1 MSGFS
6 AIARGKGKAM
16 NQIAPI
22 TFASDPYFTD
32 IIREMEAIEPK
43 APDGAVGRRQ
53 FLKIAGGTGAGLVL
67 AFSLGGPFA
76 KGAKAAATGDFV
88 FNAYIRIAPSGA
100 IILYNKA
107 PEIGQGI
114 KTSFPMILAEHLDAD
129 WADVRI
135 EQAPINPAVYG
146 RQSAG
151 GSRSTPTGWEPH
163 RRAGAVARA
172 MLVSAAAK
180 EWGVPES
187 ELKTEKSTVI
197 HAASGRRMK
206 YGQLAEKAASLPVP
220 DEKTIPLKARKD
232 YKLIGTRVMG
242 VDVPKIVTG
251 QPLYGIDQVQPGMVY
266 ATYTKCPATGG
277 TVAKANLDEIKKM
290 PGVKDAFI
298 VEGNGRVSEL
308 MPGIAILAN
317 STWAAIKAKRALN
330 VTWDESAASK
340 DSWTGF
346 MQQAKV
352 IAAKAPAATLKQSG
366 DVEAAFSSGGKTVE
380 AFYAYPYL
388 SHSPMEPQNCTALW
402 KGDSIEFWAPTQAP
416 DRALD
421 QIAELV
427 GVDKSKVLIHQ
438 VRAGGGFGRRLSN
451 DYMCE
456 VAAITKKVGVPVKL
470 QWTREDD
477 FAHDFYRPGGF
488 HQMKGAVD
496 GNGKLIAWSDHFI
509 TVSGDGKQPNASAN
523 METEAFPASVLPNT
537 RIGQTF
543 LASTTPTGPW
553 RAPRTNAIA
562 WVIQSFMHELSS
574 AAGRDH
580 LEFLLEAMGEPR
592 WLPPADEGAL
602 NTGRAAAVIK
612 LAAEKAGWGKPM
624 PKGRGLGLAFFF
636 SHSGHFAEVADV
648 SVDANRKV
656 TVHKVT
662 VAADVGPVINMS
674 GAETQVQ
681 GAVIDGLSTMLGL
694 EITMEN
700 GRIQQQ
706 NFNNY
711 PILRIANAPEVEAHF
726 IQPDFPP
733 TGLGEPALP
742 PLAPAVC
749 NAIFAA
755 TGHRIRQLPLMREN
769 FTV

>member
-1 MSGFS
+1 
-6 AIARGKGKAM
+6 M
-16 NQIAPI
+16 NMIQSTNP
-22 TFASDPYFTD
+22 FADPYFHD
-32 IIREMEAIEPK
+32 IIREMEAIAPKEPEM
-43 APDGAVGRRQ
+43 GRRQ
-53 FLKIAGGTGAGLVL
+53 FLKVAGGAGAGLVL

-76 KGAKAAATGDFV
+76 QSAKAAAAKGEAV
-88 FNAYIRIAPSGA
+88 LNAYIRITPSGT

-129 WADVRI
+129 WADVQI

-151 GSRSTPTGWEPH
+151 GSRSTPTGWEPL

-172 MLVSAAAK
+172 MLISAAAK
-180 EWGVPES
+180 QWGVAES
-187 ELKTEKSTVI
+187 ECTAERSTVI
-197 HAASGRRMK
+197 HAASGRRAK
-206 YGQLAEKAASLPVP
+206 YGELAEKAAALPVP
-220 DEKTIPLKARKD
+220 DAKTIRLKDRKD

-251 QPLYGIDQVQPGMVY
+251 QPLYGIDQVQPGMLY
-266 ATYTKCPATGG
+266 ATYTKCPAAGG
-277 TVAKANLDEIKKM
+277 RVAKANLDEIKRL
-290 PGVKDAFI
+290 PGVKDAFV
-298 VEGNGRVSEL
+298 VEGNGKVSEL
-308 MPGIAILAN
+308 MPGVAIVAN
-317 STWAAIKAKRALN
+317 STWAAIKAKRALK
-330 VTWDESAASK
+330 VDWDESAASK

-346 MQQAKV
+346 MQQAHA
-352 IAAKAPAATLKQSG
+352 IAAKAPASILKQGG
-366 DVEAAFSSGGKTVE
+366 DVDAAYSGGGKVID

-388 SHSPMEPQNCTALW
+388 SHADMEPQNCTASFTN
-402 KGDSIEFWAPTQAP
+402 GGIEFWAPTQAP

-421 QIAELV
+421 QIAELLHI
-427 GVDKSKVLIHQ
+427 DKSKVLIHQ

-456 VAAITKKVGVPVKL
+456 VAAITQRVGAPVKL

-496 GNGKLIAWSDHFI
+496 ARGRLAAWSDHFI
-509 TVSGDGKQPNASAN
+509 TVSADGKQPNGSAN
-523 METEAFPASVLPNT
+523 METEAFPVSVLANH
-537 RIGQTF
+537 RVGQS
-543 LASTTPTGPW
+543 LMASTTPTGPW

-562 WVIQSFMHELSS
+562 WVVQSFMHELSS

-580 LEFLLEAMGEPR
+580 LEFLLENMGEPR
-592 WLPPADEGAL
+592 WLEPKDETAL
-602 NTGRAAAVIK
+602 NTGRAAAVIR
-612 LAAEKAGWGKPM
+612 LAAEKAGWGRPM
-624 PKGRGLGLAFFF
+624 PKGRALGLAFFF

-662 VAADVGPVINMS
+662 VAADVGPIINMS

-694 EITMEN
+694 EVTMEQ
-700 GRIQQQ
+700 GRIQQA
-706 NFNNY
+706 NFNAY
-711 PILRIANAPEVEAHF
+711 PILRIAHAPEVEPYF
-726 IQPDFPP
+726 IQSDFPP

-749 NAIFAA
+749 NAIFTA

>member
-1 MSGFS
+1 
-6 AIARGKGKAM
+6 M
-16 NQIAPI
+16 NQIAPVS
-22 TFASDPYFTD
+22 FASDPYFAD
-32 IIREMEAIEPK
+32 IIREMEAI
-43 APDGAVGRRQ
+43 APALRQAQGEDGSTSRRQ
-53 FLKIAGGTGAGLVL
+53 FLKLTGGAGAGLVL
-67 AFSLGGPFA
+67 AFSVGLP
-76 KGAKAAATGDFV
+76 KGAKAATNAAGEAV
-88 FNAYIRIAPSGA
+88 FNAYIRIAPSGS

-129 WADVRI
+129 WADVVI

-187 ELKTEKSTVI
+187 ELTAEKSTVI
-197 HAASGRRMK
+197 HAKTNRRLK
-206 YGQLAEKAASLPVP
+206 YGALAVKAAELPVP

-232 YKLIGTRVMG
+232 YKLLGTRVMG

-251 QPLYGIDQVQPGMVY
+251 QPLYGIDQKQPGMLY
-266 ATYTKCPATGG
+266 ATYTKCPAKGG
-277 TVAKANLDEIKKM
+277 KVARANLDDIKKM
-290 PGVKDAFI
+290 PGVKDAF
-298 VEGNGRVSEL
+298 VLEGNGRVSEL
-308 MPGIAILAN
+308 MPGVAIVAT
-317 STWAAIKAKRALN
+317 STWAAIKAKRALK

-346 MQQAKV
+346 MKDAKLL
-352 IAAKAPAATLKQSG
+352 AAKAPAAMLKQSG
-366 DVEAAFSSGGKTVE
+366 DVEAAFSGGKTLE

-388 SHSPMEPQNCTALW
+388 SHAPMEPQNCTAHW
-402 KGDSIEFWAPTQAP
+402 RGDSIEFWAPTQAP

-421 QIAELV
+421 QLAELA

-438 VRAGGGFGRRLSN
+438 TRAGGGFGRRLSN

-456 VAAITKKVGVPVKL
+456 VAAITKKMGVPVKL

-496 GNGKLIAWSDHFI
+496 SKGRLAAWSDHFI
-509 TVSGDGKQPNASAN
+509 TVSADGKQPNGSAN
-523 METEAFPASVLPNT
+523 METDAFPASTLGNV

-574 AAGRDH
+574 AAGQDH

-592 WLPPADEGAL
+592 WLPPSDETAL
-602 NTGRAAAVIK
+602 NTGRASAVIK
-612 LAAEKAGWGKPM
+612 LAAEKGGWGKPM
-624 PKGRGLGLAFFF
+624 PKGRALGLAFFF
-636 SHSGHFAEVADV
+636 SHQGHFAEVADV
-648 SVDANRKV
+648 SVDANKKV

-662 VAADVGPVINMS
+662 VAADVGPIMNMS

-694 EITMEN
+694 EVTMEQ
-700 GRIQQQ
+700 GRIQQA
-706 NFNNY
+706 NFDSY
-711 PILRIANAPEVEAHF
+711 PILRMKNAPEVEAHF
-726 IQPDFPP
+726 IQSEFPP

-749 NAIFAA
+749 NAIFTA

>member
-1 MSGFS
+1 
-6 AIARGKGKAM
+6 M
-16 NQIAPI
+16 NAVT
-22 TFASDPYFTD
+22 TFEPFIDPYFHD
-32 IIREMEAIEPK
+32 IIREMEAIAPK
-43 APDGAVGRRQ
+43 PLESDVGRRQ
-53 FLKIAGGTGAGLVL
+53 FLKIAGGAGAGLVL

-76 KGAKAAATGDFV
+76 RSANAAAASGETV
-88 FNAYIRIAPSGA
+88 LNAYIRIAPSGA

-129 WADVRI
+129 WADVQI

-151 GSRSTPTGWEPH
+151 GSRSTPTGWEPL
-163 RRAGAVARA
+163 RRAGAAARA

-180 EWGVPES
+180 DWGVAES
-187 ELKTEKSTVI
+187 ELTTEKSTLI
-197 HAASGRRMK
+197 HAASGRRAK
-206 YGQLAEKAASLPVP
+206 YGTLAAKAAMLPAP
-220 DEKTIPLKARKD
+220 DEKTVHLKDKKD

-242 VDVPKIVTG
+242 VDVPRIVIG

-277 TVAKANLDEIKKM
+277 KVAKANLDEIKKI
-290 PGVKDAFI
+290 PGVKDAFVI
-298 VEGNGRVSEL
+298 EGNGRVSEL
-308 MPGIAILAN
+308 MPGIAIVAN
-317 STWAAIKAKRALN
+317 STWTAIKAKRALK
-330 VTWDESAASK
+330 VTWDESQASK
-340 DSWTGF
+340 DSWTGLQ
-346 MQQAKV
+346 QQART
-352 IAAKAPAATLKQSG
+352 IAAKAPAAMLKQGG
-366 DVEAAFSSGGKTVE
+366 DVEGAFTGGKTVE
-380 AFYAYPYL
+380 GFYTYPYL
-388 SHSPMEPQNCTALW
+388 SHSPMEPQNCTAVV
-402 KGDSIEFWAPTQAP
+402 KDGGIEFWAPTQAP

-421 QIAELV
+421 QIAELM
-427 GVDKSKVLIHQ
+427 GIDKSKVLIHQ

-456 VAAITKKVGVPVKL
+456 VAAIAKRVGTPVKL

-496 GNGKLIAWSDHFI
+496 SKGKLVAWSDHFI
-509 TVSGDGKQPNASAN
+509 TVSADGKNPNGSAN
-523 METEAFPASVLPNT
+523 METEAFPASVLANT
-537 RIGQTF
+537 RIGQSF

-562 WVIQSFMHELSS
+562 WVIQSFMHEMST

-592 WLPPADEGAL
+592 WLEPKDETAL
-602 NTGRAAAVIK
+602 NTARAAAVIR
-612 LAAEKAGWGKPM
+612 LAAEKGGWGKPM
-624 PKGRGLGLAFFF
+624 PKGGGLGLAFFF

-648 SVDANRKV
+648 SVDANRRV

-700 GRIQQQ
+700 GRMQQA
-706 NFNNY
+706 NFNDY
-711 PILRIANAPEVEAHF
+711 PILRMAHAPEVEAHF
-726 IQPDFPP
+726 IQADYPP

>member
-1 MSGFS
+1 
-6 AIARGKGKAM
+6 M

-22 TFASDPYFTD
+22 SFASDPYFAD
-32 IIREMEAIEPK
+32 IIREMEAVPPTLRQAQGEE
-43 APDGAVGRRQ
+43 VGLARRK
-53 FLKIAGGTGAGLVL
+53 FMKIAGGASAGLVL
-67 AFSLGGPFA
+67 AFSAGGFA
-76 KGAKAAATGDFV
+76 KDAEAATNAAGDSV
-88 FNAYIRIAPSGA
+88 FNAYIRIAPDGA

-187 ELKTEKSTVI
+187 ELSTEKSTVF
-197 HAASGRRMK
+197 HKASGRSAK
-206 YGQLAEKAASLPVP
+206 YGALAVKAAALPVP
-220 DEKTIPLKARKD
+220 DDKTIPLKARKD

-251 QPLYGIDQVQPGMVY
+251 QPLYGIDQKQPGMLY
-266 ATYTKCPATGG
+266 ATYTKCPAVGG
-277 TVAKANLDEIKKM
+277 KVAKANLDEIKKM
-290 PGVKDAFI
+290 PGVKDAFV
-298 VEGNGRVSEL
+298 VEGNGRPSEL
-308 MPGIAILAN
+308 MPGVAIVAT
-317 STWAAIKAKRALN
+317 STWAAIKAKRGLN
-330 VTWDESAASK
+330 VSWDESAASK

-346 MQQAKV
+346 MRQAKA
-352 IAAKAPAATLKQSG
+352 IAGKAPASMLKQGG
-366 DVEAAFSSGGKTVE
+366 DVEAAFKDGKIVE

-388 SHSPMEPQNCTALW
+388 VHAPMEPPNCTALW

-438 VRAGGGFGRRLSN
+438 TRAGGGFGRRLSN

-456 VAAITKKVGVPVKL
+456 VAAITKKMGVPVKL

-496 GNGKLIAWSDHFI
+496 SKGRLAAWSDHFI
-509 TVSGDGKQPNASAN
+509 TVSADGKQPNGSAN
-523 METEAFPASVLPNT
+523 IEENTFPVSTTANHRV
-537 RIGQTF
+537 GQTF

-553 RAPRTNAIA
+553 RAPRSNAIA
-562 WVIQSFMHELSS
+562 WVIQSFMHEMSS

-592 WLPPADEGAL
+592 WLPPSGETAL

-624 PKGRGLGLAFFF
+624 PKGRALGLAFFF

-648 SVDANRKV
+648 SVDANRRV

-662 VAADVGPVINMS
+662 VAGDVGPVINMS

-694 EITMEN
+694 EVTMEN

-711 PILRIANAPEVEAHF
+711 PILRMAHAPEVEPHF
-726 IQPDFPP
+726 IQSDFPP

-749 NAIFAA
+749 NAIFTA

>member
-1 MSGFS
+1 
-6 AIARGKGKAM
+6 M

-22 TFASDPYFTD
+22 HFSSDPYFHD
-32 IIREMEAIEPK
+32 IIREMEAI
-43 APDGAVGRRQ
+43 APPLRQAQGEDSGLGRRQ
-53 FLKIAGGTGAGLVL
+53 FLKLAGGAGAGLVL
-67 AFSLGGPFA
+67 AFSVGGFA
-76 KGAKAAATGDFV
+76 KTAEAATNAAGEAV
-88 FNAYIRIAPSGA
+88 FSAYIRIAPSGA
-100 IILYNKA
+100 VILYNKA

-129 WADVRI
+129 WADVKI

-197 HAASGRRMK
+197 HTASGRRLK
-206 YGQLAEKAASLPVP
+206 YGALAIAAAALPVP

-232 YKLIGTRVMG
+232 YTLIGTRVMG
-242 VDVPKIVTG
+242 VDVPRIVTG

-266 ATYTKCPATGG
+266 ATYTKCPAVGG
-277 TVAKANLDEIKKM
+277 KVAKANLDEIKKM
-290 PGVKDAFI
+290 PGVKDAFVI
-298 VEGNGRVSEL
+298 EGNGRPSEL
-308 MPGIAILAN
+308 MPGVAIIATN
-317 STWAAIKAKRALN
+317 TWAAFKAKGALN
-330 VTWDESAASK
+330 VSWDESAASK

-346 MQQAKV
+346 MAQAKS
-352 IAAKAPAATLKQSG
+352 IAAKAPAAMLKQAG
-366 DVEAAFSSGGKTVE
+366 DVDAASAGGKTAE

-388 SHSPMEPQNCTALW
+388 SHAPMEPQNCTALW

-456 VAAITKKVGVPVKL
+456 VAAIAKKVGTPVKL

-496 GNGKLIAWSDHFI
+496 AKGKLVAWSDHFI

-523 METEAFPASVLPNT
+523 METEAFPASVVPNL

-592 WLPPADEGAL
+592 WLAPADETAL

-612 LAAEKAGWGKPM
+612 LAAEKGGWGKPM
-624 PKGRGLGLAFFF
+624 PKGRALGLAFFF

-648 SVDANRKV
+648 SVDANKRV
-656 TVHKVT
+656 TIHKVT

-694 EITMEN
+694 EITMEQ
-700 GRIQQQ
+700 GRIQQA
-706 NFNNY
+706 NYNAY
-711 PILRIANAPEVEAHF
+711 PILRMKNAPEVEAHF
-726 IQPDFPP
+726 IQSEFPP

-749 NAIFAA
+749 NAIFTA

>member
-1 MSGFS
+1 
-6 AIARGKGKAM
+6 M
-16 NQIAPI
+16 NSISPI
-22 TFASDPYFTD
+22 TTSADPYFYD
-32 IIREMEAIEPK
+32 IIREMEAIASPM
-43 APDGAVGRRQ
+43 AQPGLGRRQ
-53 FLKIAGGTGAGLVL
+53 FLKITGGAGAGLVL

-76 KGAKAAATGDFV
+76 KGAKAASAGGDV
-88 FNAYIRIAPSGA
+88 VLNAYVRIAPSGT

-114 KTSFPMILAEHLDAD
+114 QTAFPMILAEHLDAD
-129 WADVRI
+129 WADVKI

-151 GSRSTPTGWEPH
+151 GSRSTPTGWEPL

-172 MLVSAAAK
+172 MLISAAAK
-180 EWGVPES
+180 DWGVAES
-187 ELKTEKSTVI
+187 ECTAEKSTVI
-197 HAASGRRMK
+197 HAASGRRAK
-206 YGQLAEKAASLPVP
+206 YGALAATAATLPVP
-220 DEKTIPLKARKD
+220 DAKTIPLKARKD
-232 YKLIGTRVMG
+232 YTLIGTRVRG
-242 VDVPKIVTG
+242 YDVPRIVTG
-251 QPLYGIDQVQPGMVY
+251 QPLFGIDQVQPGMLY

-277 TVAKANLDEIKKM
+277 RVAKANLDDIRKM
-290 PGVKDAFI
+290 PGVKDAFV
-298 VEGNGRVSEL
+298 VEGNGKVSEL
-308 MPGIAILAN
+308 MPGVAIVAT
-317 STWAAIKAKRALN
+317 STWAAFKAKRALN

-346 MQQAKV
+346 MQQAKM
-352 IAAKAPAATLKQSG
+352 IAAKAPAAMLKEGG
-366 DVEAAFSSGGKTVE
+366 DVEGAFAGGKTVE

-421 QIAELV
+421 QIAGLM
-427 GVDKSKVLIHQ
+427 GIDKSKVLIHQ

-456 VAAITKKVGVPVKL
+456 VAAITRKMGVPVKL

-496 GNGKLIAWSDHFI
+496 SGGKLAAWSDHFI
-509 TVSGDGKQPNASAN
+509 TVSGDGKTPNASAN
-523 METEAFPASVLPNT
+523 METEAFPVSVLANT
-537 RIGQTF
+537 RVGQTF

-562 WVIQSFMHELSS
+562 WVIQSFMHELSV

-580 LEFLLEAMGEPR
+580 LAFLLEAMGEPR
-592 WLPPADEGAL
+592 WLEPKDEGAL

-624 PKGRGLGLAFFF
+624 PKGRALGLAFFF

-648 SVDANRKV
+648 SVDANKRV

-662 VAADVGPVINMS
+662 VAADIGPIINMS

-694 EITMEN
+694 EITMEQ
-700 GRIQQQ
+700 GRVQQA

-711 PILRIANAPEVEAHF
+711 PILRMAHAPEVEPHF
-726 IQPDFPP
+726 IQSDFPP

-749 NAIFAA
+749 NAIFTA

-769 FTV
+769 FAV